1 MNDVEASPAL
11 GNLQSEMDILLRT
24 NKEINQSKGFC
35 ALFGLS
41 FILLG
46 KLLISKN
53 NQGEKKALEFLG
65 LSESLWDHGGL
76 ALHQSRRTS

>member
-11 GNLQSEMDILLRT
+11 GNLQSEMDILLHT
-24 NKEINQSKGFC
+24 NKEINQSK
-35 ALFGLS
+35 GLS

-46 KLLISKN
+46 KLLMSEN